1 MSTFET
7 ALQGVDKTLNQFLQ
21 QLTNIENF
29 TPLKI
34 HSQNQFEL
42 ELNAERTPH
51 LFSIYGNKAAG
62 NAASLILKIQPGY
75 FSIESVR
82 HAVSDL
88 ISSKLSHHSRDP
100 SCQDARTAMNE
111 IESELKTLA
120 AHFSDFSSETLEIV
134 NNCFSHA
141 IEIYEKEGNIRQYEL
156 DKEFENALS
165 SSELS
170 KNLTSSIEKNN
181 KKVIPDFFDDGV
193 FYAEDKDFLKPKPQ
207 GFKGNQSFSWNLI
220 SQEGILKIS
229 ESLNTG
235 LEKIIEDTEKL
246 FEINPNR
253 IMRCSAQR
261 ATSTLEN
268 LCQGSAGELMQGAC
282 DFLTILQAM
291 HKKETISLD
300 KIAHMNLK
308 ITKDLQKEIA
318 YIADES
324 VNFWIKQAPKLT
336 TSDKKKSYVALLDE
350 LSKFVFAFSK
360 QLGVF
365 QCMDEK
371 SFASFKKLL
380 LKIYSK
386 LQVLKKNIAEIE
398 SSESIREYFG
408 NRVGIENKKLEL
420 KKELVSIIEDCPL
433 LTCFC
438 LGLLDFDTGY
448 FSANTEIS
456 SQKIPTIRLGDVTL
470 AAGIS
475 NKLFN

>member
-1 MSTFET
+1 MSTFEA

-51 LFSIYGNKAAG
+51 LFLIYGNKAAG

-82 HAVSDL
+82 HTVSDL
-88 ISSKLSHHSRDP
+88 ISSKLSHDSGET
-100 SCQDARTAMNE
+100 SCQDARTTVNA
-111 IESELKTLA
+111 IESELKTLVA
-120 AHFSDFSSETLEIV
+120 LFLDFSPETSEIV

-141 IEIYEKEGNIRQYEL
+141 IEINKKEGNIRQYEL

-165 SSELS
+165 SSELP
-170 KNLTSSIEKNN
+170 KNLNSSIEK
-181 KKVIPDFFDDGV
+181 KSERVIPDFFDDGV
-193 FYAEDKDFLKPKPQ
+193 FYAEDKDFLKPKTK
-207 GFKGNQSFSWNLI
+207 GLNGNQSFSWNLI

-246 FEINPNR
+246 YEINPNK
-253 IMRCSAQR
+253 IMRCSAQK

-268 LCQGSAGELMQGAC
+268 LCLWSAGELMQSAC
-282 DFLTILQAM
+282 DLLTILQAM

-300 KIAHMNLK
+300 KIANMHLK

-318 YIADES
+318 YIAGES
-324 VNFWIKQAPKLT
+324 VDFWIKQAPKTT
-336 TSDKKKSYVALLDE
+336 TSDKKKLYVALLDE

-360 QLGVF
+360 QVSNY
-365 QCMDEK
+365 QRREEK
-371 SFASFKKLL
+371 GFSLFKKSI

-386 LQVLKKNIAEIE
+386 LQVLKKNIAEFE
-398 SSESIREYFG
+398 SSEYLG
-408 NRVGIENKKLEL
+408 NRVSIENNKSAL
-420 KKELVSIIEDCPL
+420 KMELVSIIADCPL